1 MRWRQLTAFRET
13 MVTGT
18 ASGAAEIMGISQP
31 AVSRLIDALEE
42 SLGLTLFDRRTGR
55 MVPTTEARL
64 FYAELQRAFASYD
77 RLTATAEDLRQGRSG
92 SLHVAC
98 MPAVGLNF
106 LPDAIAAFQKV
117 QPDVKIRYDLQLSMR
132 VEEWVAS
139 QQVDLGIAEFPFE
152 RAGIERENF
161 CQIPYVMAM
170 PAGHPLGAQGVVT
183 PADLDGARMISLST
197 ETALRR
203 MLDACLRDA
212 RATPQILC
220 ETTYSAGVCT
230 LVRRGVGVGLIDMFT
245 ACDFAGT
252 GIVFR
257 RFAPELMFNVGIL
270 YPRHMP
276 RSRVAGE
283 FLTTLRAH
291 RNRLLA
297 QVDALLAV

>member
-55 MVPTTEARL
+55 MVPTPEARL
-64 FYAELQRAFASYD
+64 FYAELQKAFASYD
-77 RLTATAEDLRQGRSG
+77 RLAAVAADIKQGRRG
-92 SLHVAC
+92 SLHIAC

-106 LPDAIAAFQKV
+106 LPAAIAAFQNV
-117 QPDVKIRYDLQLSMR
+117 QPEVKIRYDLQLSMR

-161 CQIPYVMAM
+161 CQTPYVMAL
-170 PAGHPLGAQGVVT
+170 PAGHALCNKAVLAPG
-183 PADLDGARMISLST
+183 DLDGQRLVCLST

-203 MLDACLRDA
+203 MLDTCLRDA
-212 RATPQILC
+212 HVTPQIMC

-230 LVRRGVGVGLIDMFT
+230 LVRQGLGIGLTDLFT
-245 ACDFAGT
+245 ASDFAGT

-257 RFAPELMFNVGIL
+257 RFAPELPFNVGIL
-270 YPRHMP
+270 YPRHLP
-276 RSRVAGE
+276 RSRAAGE

-291 RNRLLA
+291 RNRLMA
-297 QVDALLAV
+297 RVDSLLAV